1 MWKLAQIN
9 NKAVRSLSKLMEAGF
24 DSEKA
29 VLNMTMDDILS
40 LPGITVAEIGMINE
54 IQKAVKAG
62 KFITTFFSLFR
73 CGLFPEVKLCTQNTS
88 AHSTWKLIN
97 YKYKKYPAI
106 ALRNYRIFFEIR
118 QRASRAA

>member
-1 MWKLAQIN
+1 MAQIN
-9 NKAVRSLSKLMEAGF
+9 HKAVRSLSKLMEAGF

-62 KFITTFFSLFR
+62 KFITFWEEGRYEQWKHDLLYRQPGNPAFFSPRQF
-73 CGLFPEVKLCTQNTS
+73 FS
-88 AHSTWKLIN
+88 ASGV
-97 YKYKKYPAI
+97 
-106 ALRNYRIFFEIR
+106 
-118 QRASRAA
+118 

>member
-1 MWKLAQIN
+1 MRKSRNGLEVWKLAQIN

-54 IQKAVKAG
+54 IHLLCNFHCKSSR
-62 KFITTFFSLFR
+62 TT
-73 CGLFPEVKLCTQNTS
+73 C
-88 AHSTWKLIN
+88 
-97 YKYKKYPAI
+97 
-106 ALRNYRIFFEIR
+106 
-118 QRASRAA
+118 